1 MKGVT
6 IILMKGYNG
15 KSRLTLDHEIRRRL
29 VDSLASDLYKTIT
42 DISFSNEPWNCFIAT
57 PDKFFSEKCK
67 KEKIP
72 ILDLEIGDLNFIF
85 HQIQN
90 WVVENGYD
98 FLILCAGDIPLL
110 DGLLIYEIKRRL
122 RENSKG
128 NGKSMIVCPSKSNG
142 VSIIGMSPV
151 DLCVIA
157 AQEGLQNLEIIMGLD
172 HDMYPYEIINDFR
185 SYMDIDY
192 HEDLYVTLRF
202 MEENSA
208 YENRLVKE
216 ILSEIFYLKPVSCYL
231 RKN

>member
-15 KSRLTLDHEIRRRL
+15 KSRLTLDYEIRSRL
-29 VDSLASDLYKTIT
+29 VDALAFDLYKTIT
-42 DISFSNEPWNCFIAT
+42 EISFSNEPWNCFIAT
-57 PDKFFSEKCK
+57 PDKIFSEKCK
-67 KEKIP
+67 NEKIP
-72 ILDLEIGDLNFIF
+72 ILDLEIGDLNSIF

-122 RENSKG
+122 IENFMEA
-128 NGKSMIVCPSKSNG
+128 GKSMIVCPSKSNG

-157 AQEGLQNLEIIMGLD
+157 AQEGLQNLEVIMGLN

-202 MEENSA
+202 MEENSV
-208 YENRLVKE
+208 YENRLVKDV
-216 ILSEIFYLKPVSCYL
+216 LGEIFYLKPISYCL
-231 RKN
+231 KTN